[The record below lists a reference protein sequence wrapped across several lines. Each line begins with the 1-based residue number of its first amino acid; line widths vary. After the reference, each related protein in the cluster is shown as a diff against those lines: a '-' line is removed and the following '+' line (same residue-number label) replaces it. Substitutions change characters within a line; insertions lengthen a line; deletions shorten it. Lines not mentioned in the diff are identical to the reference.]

1 MLVRLW
7 QSGYYFLVVFPEE
20 GGGEGGA
27 KCKCP
32 EDVEKIG
39 RRRSIPTHVTFA
51 IRPVAPTAVSRLAF
65 RSYYEVNQGN
75 KAL

>member
-1 MLVRLW
+1 M
-7 QSGYYFLVVFPEE
+7 QMSG
-20 GGGEGGA
+20 GRR
-27 KCKCP
+27 
-32 EDVEKIG
+32 ED
-39 RRRSIPTHVTFA
+39 RWRRSIPTHVTFA